1 MVKIIGVSETLLL
14 KSLARREREY
24 QAVANQMTS
33 HEVWS
38 SWGRYDL
45 DGAENAMYLSKNVT
59 GNQTELSAYGKWT
72 DFSTYKFENVQATN
86 LLDLTD
92 DAVRQQLGTQ
102 FDDLVRTYTEVT
114 DKLTKAKNY
123 EMTNEIASWARNNG
137 YNGIIAP
144 GARGAKDYENVILF
158 DQSYINQ
165 ILQGKTPVKITK

>member
-1 MVKIIGVSETLLL
+1 
-14 KSLARREREY
+14 
-24 QAVANQMTS
+24 
-33 HEVWS
+33 
-38 SWGRYDL
+38 
-45 DGAENAMYLSKNVT
+45 MYLSKTVT
-59 GNQTELSAYGKWT
+59 GNQTELSAYGQWT

-102 FDDLVRTYTEVT
+102 FDDLVRTLGSKK
-114 DKLTKAKNY
+114 DNY
-123 EMTNEIASWARNNG
+123 DITNEIASWARQNG

-165 ILQGKTPVKITK
+165 ILQGKTPLKIPK